1 MDPNVIVN
9 ERKVGPQVLITQR
22 PTPQLLVL
30 AAGGNRAELLHS
42 LTAPIRV
49 RALGTAR
56 LAHLATATYCLMYGL
71 DGSIALQVVDD
82 DTVDRAYSRGTA
94 QTGTAQKTG
103 LLGYSTLDTSTPMYH
118 VQLAAMLPRLGLVNL
133 DGSDGPVL
141 RHLRHSSWMSP
152 TAITASPPTMVAT
165 IALIGLVCE
174 GLDPKADMSDKI
186 VARCAHGAK
195 TFRCVFGGF
204 ITITEDGT
212 FYYDEAN
219 CFLVRLSV
227 TMQANYFAALASQTV
242 ASSQLA
248 FDVLHPAASTRT
260 DALALAALYP
270 GLAAARVVDR
280 SAAPSWYTTSEALV
294 DATVH
299 LNDAQKVSA
308 LADLGGAY
316 AAWRGRVDDPTALW
330 RSDATCEIY
339 LQLCDSTTY
348 AREGPWVKVIYQSL
362 TSLGLSA
369 PRACT
374 AAKLAL
380 LDINDKP
387 GANRSLARAT
397 ARHLLSLFRGTNL
410 WLFHLMAFALWERG
424 GVFPVDGLGRVRLPH
439 RLEEPSDLV
448 RLARLLAQVLE
459 LLQMDA
465 RTTLDGDIDCVTLMH
480 GLGYRSV
487 VAYDGRVS
495 EATLNQRTLAA
506 LFQWSPVPATVSNM
520 ATLDLVAT
528 YGASVVE
535 TDIPA

>member
-9 ERKVGPQVLITQR
+9 ERKQGPAVLITQR

-30 AAGGNRAELLHS
+30 TAGGNRAELLHS
-42 LTAPIRV
+42 LTAPIRR

-56 LAHLATATYCLMYGL
+56 LAPLATATFSLMYGH

-103 LLGYSTLDTSTPMYH
+103 LLGYSTLDTSTPMFH
-118 VQLAAMLPRLGLVNL
+118 AKLAAMLPMLDLVERN
-133 DGSDGPVL
+133 GGDGPVL
-141 RHLRHSSWMSP
+141 RHLGSASWIS
-152 TAITASPPTMVAT
+152 TTTTASPPTMVA
-165 IALIGLVCE
+165 ALALMGLVVQ
-174 GLDPKADMSDKI
+174 GLHPTVDMSDKI

-204 ITITEDGT
+204 IIITEDGT

-227 TMQANYFAALASQTV
+227 AVQAHAFVALANQMV
-242 ASSQLA
+242 ASSQKG
-248 FDVLHPAASTRT
+248 FDELLPTASTRA
-260 DALALAALYP
+260 DAMALAACFP
-270 GLAAARVVDR
+270 GRDTARVVDR
-280 SAAPSWYTTSEALV
+280 SGPPHWYTTNQSLV
-294 DATVH
+294 QNTPH
-299 LNDAQKVSA
+299 LNDAQKHSA
-308 LADLGGAY
+308 LADLSGAH
-316 AAWRGRVDDPTALW
+316 AAWRLLVDNPTALW
-330 RSDATCEIY
+330 RPGATFL
-339 LQLCDSTTY
+339 LQLCDSTIH
-348 AREGPWVKVIYQSL
+348 AREGPWVEVKFPSL
-362 TSLGLSA
+362 LSIGLNA
-369 PRACT
+369 PGACT
-374 AAKLAL
+374 DAKLSL
-380 LDINDKP
+380 LSINSVSS
-387 GANRSLARAT
+387 AVNRSTARAT

-410 WLFHLMAFALWERG
+410 WLFHVLAFMLWKRG

-506 LFQWSPVPATVSNM
+506 LFQWSPVPATVSDM
-520 ATLDLVAT
+520 ATLDLVVT

-535 TDIPA
+535 TAIPA

>member
-103 LLGYSTLDTSTPMYH
+103 LLGYSTLDTSTPMFH
-118 VQLAAMLPRLGLVNL
+118 AKLAAMLPMLDLVERN
-133 DGSDGPVL
+133 GGDGPVL
-141 RHLRHSSWMSP
+141 RHLGSASWIS
-152 TAITASPPTMVAT
+152 TTTTASPPTVVA
-165 IALIGLVCE
+165 ALGLMGLVVQ
-174 GLDPKADMSDKI
+174 GLHPTVDMSDKI

-204 ITITEDGT
+204 IIIAKDGT

-227 TMQANYFAALASQTV
+227 AVQAHAFVALANQTV
-242 ASSQLA
+242 SSSQKG
-248 FDVLHPAASTRT
+248 FDELLPTASTRA
-260 DALALAALYP
+260 DAMALAACFP
-270 GLAAARVVDR
+270 GRDTARVVDQ
-280 SAAPSWYTTSEALV
+280 SGPANWFTTNQSLV
-294 DATVH
+294 QNTPH
-299 LNDAQKVSA
+299 LGDAQKHSA
-308 LADLGGAY
+308 LADLSGAH
-316 AAWRGRVDDPTALW
+316 AAWRLLVDNPTALW
-330 RSDATCEIY
+330 RPGATFL
-339 LQLCDSTTY
+339 LQLCDSTTH
-348 AREGPWVKVIYQSL
+348 ARESPWVEVKFPSL
-362 TSLGLSA
+362 SSIGLDA
-369 PRACT
+369 PGACT
-374 AAKLAL
+374 AAKMAL
-380 LDINDKP
+380 LKINDEP
-387 GANRSLARAT
+387 GAHRSLARAT

-439 RLEEPSDLV
+439 RLQEPSDLV

-459 LLQMDA
+459 LIQMDA

-495 EATLNQRTLAA
+495 KATLNQRTLAA